1 MAGDKFYFLENK
13 VENKRGR
20 DEYNPDGIIL
30 NTKIM
35 LSRNLVGQK
44 FVDASSGSEK
54 NAILD
59 RVRKSVSDIKEF
71 EDLHYHKI
79 RNLKGIQKDLIFR
92 EYMIEEDVANKVQGR
107 GLFIRPGLNS
117 GVRTAIIVN
126 HEDHIKIQGTSPG
139 LNIRRVYKEVTGI
152 EKCLEKKLSFAFDD
166 KLGYLTASPF
176 NLGTALRITVVAHLP
191 VLAISPKIGDFV
203 KKINNIGCQINSYFS
218 GQPEIVGNLFEI
230 SNRITLGKSEK
241 DIIKEMQAI
250 CLGII
255 EDEQDARKQLKKDD
269 FLGIEDNIYRSF
281 GLLKY
286 AKILSYEEALEL
298 LSIIRLGL
306 DMNMIDG
313 VYDFDYFEMV
323 NKITSSRIMLDM
335 EISGEISDDRLDLLR
350 AEIIRKKILKE
361 VD

>member
-13 VENKRGR
+13 VENKKSR
-20 DEYNPDGIIL
+20 DKDNPYEIIL

-35 LSRNLVGQK
+35 LSRNLTSYK
-44 FVDASSGSEK
+44 YVDTSSGSEK
-54 NAILD
+54 NAILN
-59 RVRKSVSDIKEF
+59 RVRKSISDIKEF

-79 RNLKGIQKDLIFR
+79 RNLNDIQKDLIFR
-92 EYMIEEDVANKVQGR
+92 EYMIDEDVANKVQGR
-107 GLFIRPGLNS
+107 GLFIRPALNT

-126 HEDHIKIQGTSPG
+126 HEDHIRIQCTSPG
-139 LNIRRVYKEVTGI
+139 LNIKRVYKEVVGI

-191 VLAISPKIGDFV
+191 VLTISPEIGDFV

-218 GQPEIVGNLFEI
+218 VQPEIIGNLFKI
-230 SNRITLGKSEK
+230 SNRITLGKGEK

-250 CLGII
+250 CSGII
-255 EDEQDARKQLKKDD
+255 EDELDARMQLKKDD
-269 FLGIEDNIYRSF
+269 FIGIEDNIYRSF

-313 VYDFDYFEMV
+313 VYDFDYFEMI
-323 NKITSSRIMLDM
+323 NKITNSRIMLDM
-335 EISGEISDDRLDLLR
+335 EISGGISNDRLDFLR